1 MAVIAHA
8 FAVTEFPP
16 WGGPGGSPFHE
27 VCPPGQYIVGA
38 RWRSGSW
45 LDQISITCAPVDATG
60 LTGTQWHGSTFG
72 GGGGDPD
79 EKSCPPGSIIR
90 AGMPGK
96 YPKNDYNYARFIDVS
111 CYRTTSS
118 YAPTSSGGAFTAGFR
133 LGSNWPAFPG
143 ESVFGDVPNYCPTG
157 EAVIG
162 IQGRAGLYV
171 DAVALICGAFTEVNP
186 SHPEPRPEA
195 CRALTDNPVPEQW
208 SDMLR
213 AHNER
218 RAQHCVGA
226 LGWSNELAQD
236 AQAYAEKCI
245 LDKHGTTGENLA
257 NAWQEISGS
266 PVLPALTDRQAFEKT
281 WYCEIKNYDFRS
293 PEFKGGFTSNCKD
306 VNGHF
311 TQVVWKDTC
320 QLGCGRATC
329 DIKDENGVNHKGTN
343 WVCRYKPPGNI
354 NTGDVNE
361 LKQQVHPPICGQ

>member
-1 MAVIAHA
+1 
-8 FAVTEFPP
+8 
-16 WGGPGGSPFHE
+16 
-27 VCPPGQYIVGA
+27 
-38 RWRSGSW
+38 

-171 DAVALICGAFTEVNP
+171 DAVALICGAFTEANP
-186 SHPEPRPEA
+186 SPPEPRAEA

-293 PEFKGGFTSNCKD
+293 PEFKGD
-306 VNGHF
+306 
-311 TQVVWKDTC
+311 
-320 QLGCGRATC
+320 L
-329 DIKDENGVNHKGTN
+329 
-343 WVCRYKPPGNI
+343 PP
-354 NTGDVNE
+354 TART
-361 LKQQVHPPICGQ
+361 